1 MLYEILMF
9 TLDILTLLL
18 DFLLQL
24 HQKSSLFCLAID
36 KNEENL
42 Y

>member
-9 TLDILTLLL
+9 TLDILTFLL
-18 DFLLQL
+18 DFVLQL
-24 HQKSSLFCLAID
+24 HLKSSLFCLAID
-36 KNEENL
+36 KNEKNL